1 MTDMHLQSSEET
13 LWSSQAPRPAAIGG
27 VKPYLTAVLVVT
39 LLMSVWAG
47 LCSV

>member
-13 LWSSQAPRPAAIGG
+13 LWLNQAPRAIRG
-27 VKPYLTAVLVVT
+27 VKPYLAAVLVVT